1 MNYGGAGARHSLFVL
16 LRRMRTPLVV
26 LILAYAVAVLG
37 FVLVP
42 GVTPEGR
49 PWRMDFLHATY
60 FVSFLGTTIGL
71 GEIPYP
77 FSPAQRLWGTVSIY
91 LTVLAWLYS
100 IGALLNILQDPL
112 MRRLLAVSR
121 FERQVRRLHE
131 PFYILC
137 GYDDAG
143 RHVTR
148 ELCADDIPVV
158 VLEQDAGLSD
168 AVEVDQHA
176 LPVPALQADASDPQ
190 ALLRA
195 GLRHPLCQGVL
206 ALTGNDAVNTKVAL
220 SARLLAPTVKVL
232 CAVHH
237 HEWHARMKLAGA
249 DALINPFD
257 SFAERMAIALAQPSL
272 HVIYEALTAQRHG
285 VMHDVN
291 PLPRGRWLLCGWTP
305 LSRAL
310 RHRLQG
316 FDIDF
321 HVIDAN
327 ADAKLEASCDHLL
340 RGCATDAGVLRKA
353 QIEDAQVLVAATDDD
368 IDNLAIAVA
377 ARQLAPDLPVIVR
390 RTQSRNAVVFRE
402 SGARLV
408 MATGYMV
415 ATEVLRH
422 TRAPLLAQF
431 LQLAARQDEA
441 WAAALLQRLRGQVGD
456 EILESWAQSL
466 RQAQSFAELRA
477 RVEARS
483 GPQRAVPLMRLRQG
497 DAVLVQ
503 GEDFELLP
511 DDLLLM
517 TGCARSRRQFRAWA
531 RR

>member
-1 MNYGGAGARHSLFVL
+1 MNIAGAGARHSVFIL
-16 LRRMRTPLVV
+16 LRRMRMPLVV
-26 LILAYAVAVLG
+26 LILSYAVAVLG
-37 FVLVP
+37 FVMVP
-42 GVTPEGR
+42 GLTPDGR
-49 PWRMDFLHATY
+49 PWRMDFLHAVY

-71 GEIPYP
+71 GEIPFP
-77 FSPAQRLWGTVSIY
+77 FSPAQRLWSTVSIY

-100 IGALLNILQDPL
+100 IGALFNILQDPQ

-121 FERQVRRLHE
+121 FERSVRRLRE

-143 RHVTR
+143 RRVTR

-158 VLEQDAGLSD
+158 VLEQDAGLVD
-168 AVEVDQHA
+168 AVDVDHHA

-195 GLRHPLCQGVL
+195 GLRHPRCQGVL

-220 SARLLAPTVKVL
+220 SARLLAPDLMVL
-232 CAVHH
+232 CAVHDH
-237 HEWHARMKLAGA
+237 DWHARMKLAGA

-257 SFAERMAIALAQPSL
+257 AFAERMAIALAQPSL

-285 VMHDVN
+285 VMVEVN

-310 RHRLQG
+310 RHRLRD

-321 HVIDAN
+321 EVIDAQP
-327 ADAKLEASCDHLL
+327 DARCDPVL
-340 RGCATDAGVLRKA
+340 RGDPTDAGVLRRA
-353 QIEDAQVLVAATDDD
+353 RIEDAQLLVAATEDD

-377 ARQLAPDLPVIVR
+377 ARELAPGLPVVVR

-431 LQLAARQDEA
+431 LQLAARQDEV
-441 WAAALLQRLRGQVGD
+441 WAAALLERLRSEVG
-456 EILESWAQSL
+456 EAILESWTQSPWQTQ
-466 RQAQSFAELRA
+466 RFAELRA
-477 RVEARS
+477 QVQAAS
-483 GPQRAVPLMRLRQG
+483 GALRAVPLMRLRQG

-503 GEDFELLP
+503 GEDTELLP
-511 DDLLLM
+511 GDLLLM
-517 TGCARSRRQFRAWA
+517 AGCARSRRQFRAWA